1 MKFMRGRT
9 RVNTSLQGEILLAHV
24 PEIHTENPPNESS
37 QNYRSLR
44 RLEEF
49 RDQHRRS
56 VWCQAANPSDDL
68 KKITVKSAPRCP
80 SHFGYYCNI
89 TE

>member
-9 RVNTSLQGEILLAHV
+9 RVNTLLQGEILLAHA
-24 PEIHTENPPNESS
+24 PEIHTENPPPHPTIS

-44 RLEEF
+44 ELEEF
-49 RDQHRRS
+49 RDQHQRS

-68 KKITVKSAPRCP
+68 KKITTKSTPRCP
-80 SHFGYYCNI
+80 SHFRYR
-89 TE
+89 